1 MKKHVYVLSVLILAV
16 LSLTIASPSPLLSCT
31 MFAVDTGDTILVG
44 NNEDDITPF
53 TEIRFIPAT
62 PGKYGCF
69 YLAFKDIQGIQSAMN
84 ERGLIF
90 DIFMAPRLKVQ
101 NSKGKIFLDPE
112 ELYMKVMESCA
123 TIDQVIKMLDLYNL
137 EFLEPIQ
144 LMFVDA
150 SGDWAIVEGDII
162 LRKTEKKPFQ
172 VITNFFLSQVTKESD
187 ITCRRYQ
194 LAHKMLSSLQNQ
206 GKFTKNNLVKILA
219 AVHQEWRMGGT
230 LYSNIYDLK
239 NRRIYLYHNHNFLN
253 EVVLDLDQELK
264 KGKRK
269 MDLSALFPT
278 TFAYEEHKS
287 RYVAS
292 RRQAIDMDP
301 KVSDQYLGIYQYQSG
316 RQINIVKEKRMF
328 YVSNNKNK
336 YEILPEAENKF
347 FFKDLDI
354 LLSFIKDSS
363 GKVIDMILHF
373 NRDRKAKKIEK
384 Y

>member
-1 MKKHVYVLSVLILAV
+1 
-16 LSLTIASPSPLLSCT
+16 
-31 MFAVDTGDTILVG
+31 MFTVDTGETILVG

-84 ERGLIF
+84 EKGLIF
-90 DIFMAPRLKVQ
+90 DIFMAPRLKVK
-101 NSKGKIFLDPE
+101 NSKGKISLDPE
-112 ELYMKVMESCA
+112 ALYMKVMESCA
-123 TIDQVIKMLDLYNL
+123 TIDEVIKMLDLYNL

-162 LRKTEKKPFQ
+162 LRKKEKKTFQ
-172 VITNFFLSQVTKESD
+172 VITNFFLSRITKETD

-194 LAHKMLSSLQNQ
+194 MAQQMLSDLQDQ
-206 GKFTKNNLVKILA
+206 GKFTIHNLVKILA
-219 AVHQEWRMGGT
+219 AVHQEWRIGGT

-239 NRRIYLYHNHNFLN
+239 NRRIYLYHNHNYLN

-269 MDLSALFPT
+269 MDLSTLFPS

-287 RYVAS
+287 RYKA
-292 RRQAIDMDP
+292 RHRQAVHMDS
-301 KVSDQYLGIYQYQSG
+301 KVSDQYLGTYQYESG
-316 RQINIVKEKRMF
+316 RQIKIIKEKRIF
-328 YVSNNKNK
+328 YVSDNRKK
-336 YEILPEAENKF
+336 YEIQPEAENKF
-347 FFKDLDI
+347 FFKNFDI
-354 LLSFIKDSS
+354 LLTFVKNKS
-363 GKVIDMILHF
+363 GAISDLILHF
-373 NRDRKAKKIEK
+373 NRDRKAKKVE
-384 Y
+384 